1 MSTDRERDFLSRQY
15 GGNLKWQARVAGMSN
30 EQVIAIYRRFL
41 REEQKPTAQDLEA
54 RKPVED
60 QDNED
65 DPPTLF

>member
-1 MSTDRERDFLSRQY
+1 
-15 GGNLKWQARVAGMSN
+15 MSN